1 MSKEITLTELAERID
16 RLVEQL
22 DSFQVPATTADDEGI
37 SVPEAAKI
45 AGVSTGTMR
54 AWVDAKYVPSFKVV
68 FCVRISR
75 RALSEWLYEKS
86 NERARVDAC

>member
-22 DSFQVPATTADDEGI
+22 DSFQVSATTTDDEGI

-45 AGVSTGTMR
+45 AGVSPGTMR

-68 FCVRISR
+68 GCVRISR